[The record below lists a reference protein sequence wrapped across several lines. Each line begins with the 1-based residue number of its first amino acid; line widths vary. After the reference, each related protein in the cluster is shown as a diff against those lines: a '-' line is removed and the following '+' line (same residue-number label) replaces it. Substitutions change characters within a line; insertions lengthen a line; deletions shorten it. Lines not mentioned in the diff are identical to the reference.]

1 MFCNHQCSFYRDNI
15 DLLNDSKKTM
25 LYHFPAKM
33 TLQDYRDYAKFLD
46 RNKSK
51 EKIPYC
57 LLARMKV
64 SDLSFCPN
72 RDRIACSD
80 TITCESCGRIVSSE
94 ESYFRR
100 YDAFR
105 FKWYGECMECR
116 EKRKEKKL
124 LKHSC
129 IEKANKYGICTAC
142 GLVLP
147 GSPLDV

>member
-1 MFCNHQCSFYRDNI
+1 MLCNKQCSFYRDNLI
-15 DLLNDSKKTM
+15 LIEHPSYL
-25 LYHFPAKM
+25 FPKKM
-33 TLQDYRDYAKFLD
+33 TLQSYREYEAFL
-46 RNKSK
+46 NKQTSK
-51 EKIPYC
+51 TKQSYC
-57 LLARMKV
+57 LLVRMKV
-64 SDLSFCPN
+64 SDLVFCPN
-72 RDRIACSD
+72 RDGIASSD

>member
-1 MFCNHQCSFYRDNI
+1 MVYEHILITDNS
-15 DLLNDSKKTM
+15 DKTM
-25 LYHFPAKM
+25 KKAAHYFNWELSCAVQAF
-33 TLQDYRDYAKFLD
+33 
-46 RNKSK
+46 RN
-51 EKIPYC
+51 IIRRRVC
-57 LLARMKV
+57 LLV
-64 SDLSFCPN
+64 QLCCDDLTFCPN
-72 RDRIACSD
+72 RDGVAPSD
-80 TITCESCGRIVSSE
+80 KITCESCGRIVSSK